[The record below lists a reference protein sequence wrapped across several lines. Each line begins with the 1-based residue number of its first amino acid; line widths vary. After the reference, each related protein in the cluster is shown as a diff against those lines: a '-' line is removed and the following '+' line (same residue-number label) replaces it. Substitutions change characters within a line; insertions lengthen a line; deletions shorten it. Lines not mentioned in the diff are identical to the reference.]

1 MHEDRQLLFRAYTR
15 AYEREGTLRIARL
28 AVDSLLALAGV
39 VLAVLE
45 VQAAWLGA
53 VSLVWLAGRELPFF
67 TQPDAY
73 RRQAVKIQEE
83 FDCSYPGLEWNDALN
98 GPKEQPHKV
107 RELAVQTQVDLDGDY
122 WVDTAGLPESVGALL
137 RQAQSALWGQE
148 GHERYWK
155 LNGLGLA
162 LLIGIFVALSWAL
175 GLDSRETIIS
185 IFVPVTP
192 LIVGR
197 IQAARRHRE
206 ESSERKDMARTI
218 ETELNAVDADR
229 LPSPNFVQAMQGR
242 LYRSRL
248 TGGRIPQWL
257 YDRYKEKD
265 QASIDK
271 WLADQS
277 VDVARKLRPSS

>member
-1 MHEDRQLLFRAYTR
+1 MYDDRQLLFRAYTR
-15 AYEREGTLRIARL
+15 AYEKEGKLRTARL
-28 AVDSLLALAGV
+28 VVDSLLATAGV
-39 VLAVLE
+39 VLALFE
-45 VQAAWLGA
+45 IQAPWVGA
-53 VSLVWLAGRELPFF
+53 VSLAWLAGRELPFF

-83 FDCSYPGLEWNDALN
+83 FDCSYPGLVWNDALN

-107 RELAVQTQVDLDGDY
+107 RDLAVQTKVDLDSDY
-122 WVDTAGLPESVGALL
+122 WVDTSALPESVGALL

-155 LNGLGLA
+155 LNGLGIA
-162 LLIGIFVALSWAL
+162 LLIGGLVALSWAL
-175 GLDSRETIIS
+175 GLDTRETIIS
-185 IFVPVTP
+185 ILVPVTP

-218 ETELNAVDADR
+218 ETELNALVVNR
-229 LPSPNFVQAMQGR
+229 MPSPNFVQAMQGR

-257 YDRYKEKD
+257 YDRYKKKD
-265 QASIDK
+265 QASIDT
-271 WLADQS
+271 WLADQAA
-277 VDVARKLRPSS
+277 VLAQKLRHSS

>member
-1 MHEDRQLLFRAYTR
+1 MHDHRQVLFRAYTR
-15 AYEREGTLRIARL
+15 AYEKEGTLRMARL
-28 AVDSLLALAGV
+28 AVDSLLALAGI
-39 VLAVLE
+39 VLALSE
-45 VQAAWLGA
+45 VDAPWLGA

-83 FDCSYPGLEWNDALN
+83 FDCSYAGLVWNDALN

-107 RELAVQTQVDLDGDY
+107 RDLAGQTQVELESDY
-122 WVDTAGLPESVGALL
+122 WVDTSGLPESVGILL

-155 LNGLGLA
+155 LNGLGIA
-162 LLIGIFVALSWAL
+162 LLVGGLVALAWAL
-175 GLDSRETIIS
+175 VLDARETIIS

-197 IQAARRHRE
+197 IQAARRHQE
-206 ESSERKDMARTI
+206 ESSERKGMARTI
-218 ETELNAVDADR
+218 ETELSAVDVNR
-229 LPSPNFVQAMQGR
+229 MPSPNFAQAMQGR

-248 TGGRIPQWL
+248 TSGRIPQWL
-257 YDRYKEKD
+257 YDRYKKKD

-271 WLADQS
+271 WLEDQ
-277 VDVARKLRPSS
+277 AGALKRKLGDLS